1 MRDVCAVAVCHSSI
15 LDLQRHMKTDNAH
28 SIKRDTREPDPS
40 VVQSL
45 NDKIQAWQLGREST
59 AAPLQPDIRSLQAV
73 GP

>member
-1 MRDVCAVAVCHSSI
+1 
-15 LDLQRHMKTDNAH
+15 MKTDNAH

-59 AAPLQPDIRSLQAV
+59 AAPLQPDIGSLQAV